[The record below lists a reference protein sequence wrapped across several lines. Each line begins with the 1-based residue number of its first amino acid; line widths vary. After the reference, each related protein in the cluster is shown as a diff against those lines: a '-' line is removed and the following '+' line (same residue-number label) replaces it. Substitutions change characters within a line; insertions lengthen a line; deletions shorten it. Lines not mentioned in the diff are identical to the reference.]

1 MNVTLIKKVDG
12 RINRSTG
19 LKITT
24 GLRVTAYCRV
34 STDGEDQK
42 NSYESQK
49 SYYKEKI
56 TSNPEWKYV
65 EIYADEAISGTLD
78 YKRNDFMRMI
88 QDATVGKFDM
98 IITKSISRFG
108 RNTVDTLK
116 YVRLL
121 KEKGIAIYFEEER
134 INTLEISGEIML
146 TVLSAM
152 AQQESENISSHVKLG
167 LQMKQKRGELIGYN
181 GCLGYVYD
189 KDTKEI
195 SINYE
200 EAEIVRYIFERY
212 CQGVGCTTIA
222 KELTNMK
229 YKTPTGKKKWHES
242 TIRGI
247 LKNEKYKGD
256 VLQGKTYTTDPISH
270 RRVVNMGEE
279 NQYYIAE
286 HHEPIISERMFNQA
300 QEILQKRGGVRGS
313 GRRKGNFS
321 RKYPFSSRLYCGF
334 CGSLLTRRNWNSGTK
349 NSITVWHCMEFVKH
363 GKENCPDCKAMKEN
377 IIEEAFTESY
387 KLLCNNNKQII
398 QTFLNEMEEIIQEES
413 NESSIKRLEEE
424 KQILKEKIDKLIDLN
439 LNGTIN
445 LETLQEKKAKL
456 QNKINSIEKE
466 QEHLQ
471 LELEDGISLNQGL
484 NKFKTLFKDNEI
496 MPEFDKDVFELM
508 IEKVIIGEKEENGN
522 VNPRLITFI
531 LKSGNEI
538 KCGDST
544 TEKNSVV
551 QNQENQQSSYE
562 VSQNYLQPVCEP
574 RGVLLGAISK
584 ELDKIAEFTAFE
596 NFISFEKKGKNKVK
610 RVENN
615 KIKVTIEVDMVCG
628 VI

>member
-1 MNVTLIKKVDG
+1 MKVQVIEKKKG
-12 RINRSTG
+12 RINR
-19 LKITT
+19 TT
-24 GLRVTAYCRV
+24 GEVIKGNLRVCAYARV
-34 STDGEDQK
+34 STDKEEQI
-42 NSYESQK
+42 NSYNSQLK
-49 SYYKEKI
+49 YYEEKI
-56 TSNPEWKYV
+56 KTRNDWIYAG
-65 EIYADEAISGTLD
+65 IYADEGITGTLD
-78 YKRNDFMRMI
+78 YKRDNFMRMM
-88 QDATVGKFDM
+88 QDATENKFDM

-189 KDTKEI
+189 KETKKI
-195 SINYE
+195 SVNYE

-222 KELTNMK
+222 KELTAMK
-229 YKTPTGKKKWHES
+229 YNTPTGKKQWHDS

-279 NQYYIAE
+279 NQYYIEE

-300 QEILQKRGGVRGS
+300 QEILQKRGGVRGT

-334 CGSLLTRRNWNSGTK
+334 CGSLLTRRNWHSGTK

-363 GKENCPDCKAMKEN
+363 GKDNCPYCKAMKEN

-387 KLLCNNNKQII
+387 KLLCNNNKELI
-398 QTFLNEMEEIIQEES
+398 QTFLNEMQEIIQEES
-413 NESSIKRLEEE
+413 NESSINKLEEE
-424 KQILKEKIDKLIDLN
+424 KQSLKEKIDKLIDLN
-439 LNGTIN
+439 LNGTIT
-445 LETLQEKKAKL
+445 LETLKEKKAKL
-456 QNKINSIEKE
+456 QNKINKIEKE

-471 LELEDGISLNQGL
+471 LEVEDTMSLNQGL
-484 NKFKTLFKDNEI
+484 SKFKNLFKDNEI
-496 MPEFDKDVFELM
+496 MSTFDKDVFELM
-508 IEKVIIGEKEENGN
+508 IEKVIIGEKDNNGKT
-522 VNPRLITFI
+522 NPRVITFI

-538 KCGDST
+538 KC
-544 TEKNSVV
+544 
-551 QNQENQQSSYE
+551 QEDKKQGNLQQSSYE
-562 VSQNYLQPVCEP
+562 VGKNYLQTGCEP
-574 RGVLLGAISK
+574 CGMLLGAMSK
-584 ELDKIAEFTAFE
+584 RYDEIVEFTAFE
-596 NFISFEKKGKNKVK
+596 DFISFDRKSKNKIK
-610 RVENN
+610 RIENH
-615 KIKVTIEVDMVCG
+615 KIKVTMEVDMGCG
-628 VI
+628 AVN